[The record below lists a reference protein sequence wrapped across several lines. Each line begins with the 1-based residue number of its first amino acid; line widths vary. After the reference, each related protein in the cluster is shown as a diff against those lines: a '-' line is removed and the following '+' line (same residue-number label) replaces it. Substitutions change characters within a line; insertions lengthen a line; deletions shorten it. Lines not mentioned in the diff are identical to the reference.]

1 MNNIN
6 QYTILKNSINFN
18 EHINVWFCDNQEGK
32 LFEIITIEKNDSYQ
46 RILDRI
52 IPLEVVPLVNR
63 DIGGIQKILES
74 GYSELNHCYYIVYE
88 YIEGYDIL
96 DNCQSHA
103 SLHLNSGVAKNME
116 IRKQY

>member
-88 YIEGYDIL
+88 YPLKPRVEVMRNAL
-96 DNCQSHA
+96 HTAVHA
-103 SLHLNSGVAKNME
+103 IPKVSDSCNGHP
-116 IRKQY
+116 